1 MLAALV
7 ENKRKHLCVW
17 LAIFKHLYKACS
29 HISLEFCVPKI
40 IKIRWYLTE
49 LFMKKI
55 RWTFLGH
62 DVFLNFRNTYRPTLI

>member
-7 ENKRKHLCVW
+7 ANKRKHLCVW

-55 RWTFLGH
+55 SGRFWDTMCF
-62 DVFLNFRNTYRPTLI
+62 